1 MSLCRHEA
9 LTWPTVIC
17 GLDFAASQC
26 AWFQWDC
33 SRWRIKHKHYV
44 HFPDTS
50 TRNRLYPQGQAPHE
64 YSQIMHISWLVFI
77 FLIPTEPTCNLS
89 FSSFLVQKPNTK
101 RGPVWSREWPSPCF
115 TLEQRMWASYKQTR
129 VPLPR
134 HKARIAS
141 HGKQSKKRLK
151 TTQGSQ
157 KINWP
162 LYITTAFIL
171 AFPGRLRTLIQW
183 GILFPWLG
191 VTLTLASSISAAI
204 LTGSISLSP

>member
-1 MSLCRHEA
+1 MSLCRHKA

-33 SRWRIKHKHYV
+33 SRWRIKHRHYV

-50 TRNRLYPQGQAPHE
+50 TWNRLHPQGQAPHE

-141 HGKQSKKRLK
+141 HGKQSKKK
-151 TTQGSQ
+151 TQNHTRVTKNKLTS
-157 KINWP
+157 
-162 LYITTAFIL
+162 LYYYCFYSSL
-171 AFPGRLRTLIQW
+171 
-183 GILFPWLG
+183 PWEAQDSHS
-191 VTLTLASSISAAI
+191 VRYF
-204 LTGSISLSP
+204 ISLAWCHPDPC